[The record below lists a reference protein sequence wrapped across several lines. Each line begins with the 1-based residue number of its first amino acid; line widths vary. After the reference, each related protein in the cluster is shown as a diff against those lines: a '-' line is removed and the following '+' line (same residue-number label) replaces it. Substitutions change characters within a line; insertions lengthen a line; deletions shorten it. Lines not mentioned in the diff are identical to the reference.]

1 MNINKEPAL
10 VIEYTD
16 RLEGFK
22 GWLVVDTLNHKLC
35 AGGMRVQQGLSRD
48 HLRDMARNMTLK
60 MQIGGLRV
68 DGAKCGIDYDPLAP
82 GKKAAVGRFLQAIKP
97 YIRQYY
103 SMGPDLN
110 MDMAELEV
118 ICQGLGI
125 PSPKMAIAHAQG
137 WNLDY
142 FLQRYEILH
151 EKGNGYSVGRLRA
164 GSGVAEAALSTLR
177 FIGIPYNQASVAI
190 QGFGLLGRAAA
201 YFLQKAG
208 VNIVAVSDV
217 HKSLVSETGQALDI
231 TRLLQSKG
239 PLLPNL
245 EYEKDV
251 RVSAPTNIFTIPC
264 DVLIPV
270 AVENTITK
278 EIASDLAVRAV
289 VPGANLAVTA
299 EAETLLNER
308 GVVVLP
314 DFVVGCGGS
323 LSMEGLFG
331 PVDHPEPSAVLD
343 YVKHKMATLVTD
355 ILGRAKRENITP
367 TTAALRYCSE
377 VVVTDRQKPYGKI
390 ENATVLSRLRASAA

>member
-1 MNINKEPAL
+1 MRTNKEPAL

-16 RLEGFK
+16 GVEGFK
-22 GWLVVDTLNHKLC
+22 GWLVVDTLNHKLS

-68 DGAKCGIDYDPLAP
+68 DGAKSGIDYDPLSP
-82 GKKAAVGRFLQAIKP
+82 GKKAAVARFLQAIKP
-97 YIRQYY
+97 YIEQYY

-110 MDMAELEV
+110 MEMAELEE

-125 PSPKMAIAHAQG
+125 PSPKMAIANAQG
-137 WNLDY
+137 WDLDY
-142 FLQRYEILH
+142 FLQRYGILH
-151 EKGNGYSVGRLRA
+151 EKGNDYSVSRLRA

-177 FIGIPYNQASVAI
+177 FLGIPYNQASVAI

-201 YFLQKAG
+201 YVLQKAG
-208 VNIVAVSDV
+208 VNIVAVADV
-217 HKSLVSETGQALDI
+217 HKSLISETGKGMDI
-231 TRLLQSKG
+231 ARLLQSKS
-239 PLLPNL
+239 PLLPDL
-245 EYEKDV
+245 ENEKHV
-251 RVSAPTNIFTIPC
+251 RVSSSSDIFTVPC

-270 AVENTITK
+270 AVENTITE
-278 EIASDLAVRAV
+278 EIASRLAVRAV

-299 EAETLLNER
+299 AAETFLTER
-308 GVVVLP
+308 GIVVLP

-343 YVKHKMATLVTD
+343 HVKHKMATLITD
-355 ILGRAKRENITP
+355 ILNRAKRGKITP
-367 TTAALRYCSE
+367 TMAALRYCSE
-377 VVVTDRQKPYGKI
+377 VVVTDRQKPYGK
-390 ENATVLSRLRASAA
+390 V

>member
-1 MNINKEPAL
+1 MYINKEPAL

-16 RLEGFK
+16 PVEGFK

-60 MQIGGLRV
+60 MRIGGLRV
-68 DGAKCGIDYDPLAP
+68 DGAKSGINYDPLAP

-97 YIRQYY
+97 YIQQYY

-110 MDMAELEV
+110 MEMAELEV

-125 PSPKMAIAHAQG
+125 PSPKMARAHAQG
-137 WNLDY
+137 WDLEY

-151 EKGNGYSVGRLRA
+151 EKGNDYSVSRLRA
-164 GSGVAEAALSTLR
+164 GIGVAEAALSTVR
-177 FIGIPYNQASVAI
+177 FIGIPYKQASVAI
-190 QGFGLLGRAAA
+190 QGFGFLARAAA

-217 HKSLVSETGQALDI
+217 HKSLASETGQALDI
-231 TRLLQSKG
+231 TSLLQSKG
-239 PLLPNL
+239 ILLPDL
-245 EYEKDV
+245 EHEKDV
-251 RVSAPTNIFTIPC
+251 RVSSPADIFTIPC
-264 DVLIPV
+264 DVLIPA
-270 AVENTITK
+270 AVENAITE
-278 EIASDLAVRAV
+278 EIASRLAVRAV

-299 EAETLLNER
+299 EAETILNER
-308 GVVVLP
+308 GIVVLP

-343 YVKHKMATLVTD
+343 FVKHKMATLVAD
-355 ILGRAKRENITP
+355 LLDRGKRENITP
-367 TTAALRYCSE
+367 TMAALRNCSE
-377 VVVTDRQKPYGKI
+377 VVFTDRQKPYGKI
-390 ENATVLSRLRASAA
+390 